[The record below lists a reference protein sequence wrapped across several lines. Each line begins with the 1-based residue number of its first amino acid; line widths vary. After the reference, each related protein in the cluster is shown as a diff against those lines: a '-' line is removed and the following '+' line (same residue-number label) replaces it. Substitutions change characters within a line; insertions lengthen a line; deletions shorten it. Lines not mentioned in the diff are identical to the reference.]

1 MPKVIFHTDFFD
13 NNRRYRTGVEYDIS
27 DDVTLPT
34 RGLEIQEEEKKPK
47 RARAVAGSGE

>member
-1 MPKVIFHTDFFD
+1 MPKVIFRTEFFD

-34 RGLEIQEEEKKPK
+34 TGIEVQKEEKKPK
-47 RARAVAGSGE
+47 RTRPAGSEE